1 MLLLSLLLSLHSC
14 QLASIDCFLV
24 VQWNINQIIIIRS
37 LLELLLVNLDGPC
50 AIEEVVSMLLLLA
63 LQEQSIKVLMLFNKF
78 LLRTRRLE
86 LMRPDLQRH
95 LLAVLLLL
103 LRGIVRDLT
112 LLRGAIV
119 NHVVNKALDP
129 TA

>member
-1 MLLLSLLLSLHSC
+1 
-14 QLASIDCFLV
+14 
-24 VQWNINQIIIIRS
+24 
-37 LLELLLVNLDGPC
+37 
-50 AIEEVVSMLLLLA
+50 
-63 LQEQSIKVLMLFNKF
+63 MLFNKF

-103 LRGIVRDLT
+103 RGIVRDLT
-112 LLRGAIV
+112 LLRGAIE

>member
-1 MLLLSLLLSLHSC
+1 
-14 QLASIDCFLV
+14 
-24 VQWNINQIIIIRS
+24 
-37 LLELLLVNLDGPC
+37 
-50 AIEEVVSMLLLLA
+50 
-63 LQEQSIKVLMLFNKF
+63 LMLFNKF

-103 LRGIVRDLT
+103 LLRGIVRDLT

>member
-1 MLLLSLLLSLHSC
+1 
-14 QLASIDCFLV
+14 
-24 VQWNINQIIIIRS
+24 
-37 LLELLLVNLDGPC
+37 
-50 AIEEVVSMLLLLA
+50 
-63 LQEQSIKVLMLFNKF
+63 MLFNKL

-103 LRGIVRDLT
+103 RWIVRHLS

>member
-1 MLLLSLLLSLHSC
+1 LLLLSLLLPLHSC

-50 AIEEVVSMLLLLA
+50 AIEEVVSLLLLA

-103 LRGIVRDLT
+103 LLRGIVRDLT

>member
-1 MLLLSLLLSLHSC
+1 
-14 QLASIDCFLV
+14 
-24 VQWNINQIIIIRS
+24 
-37 LLELLLVNLDGPC
+37 
-50 AIEEVVSMLLLLA
+50 
-63 LQEQSIKVLMLFNKF
+63 MLFNKF

-103 LRGIVRDLT
+103 RGIVRDLT
-112 LLRGAIV
+112 LLRGAIIV